1 LCLLNELLK
10 QNFIIMSLKGNNKEE
25 ILRELTDRF
34 YEKGLIEDKNSLFN
48 TLIERENIATTGLGR
63 HVGLPHA
70 RTNAVSKLH
79 LVFARSEKGIDF
91 KSLDKKKVFL
101 FFLFV
106 GPDDKNEEYIKI
118 LAKLSRLIRI
128 KEVRESLISAKNED
142 EVLDII
148 KNNE

>member
-1 LCLLNELLK
+1 MCLLNELLK
-10 QNFIIMSLKGNNKEE
+10 QNFIIMNLKGNNKEE

-34 YEKGLIEDKNSLFN
+34 YEEGLIEDKNSLFN

-79 LVFARSEKGIDF
+79 LVFAKSEKGIDF

-142 EVLDII
+142 EVLNII

>member
-1 LCLLNELLK
+1 MCLLNELLK

>member
-1 LCLLNELLK
+1 
-10 QNFIIMSLKGNNKEE
+10 MSLKGNNKEE

-79 LVFARSEKGIDF
+79 LVFARSEKGVDF

>member
-1 LCLLNELLK
+1 MCLLNELLK

-79 LVFARSEKGIDF
+79 LVFARSEKGVDF